1 MKPLATALN
10 DTEVLAMSLEG
21 KKIVLGITGGI
32 AAFKAASIAS
42 QLRKSGAE
50 VKCIMTAHATEL
62 ITPLTLRE
70 ISGNPVAVSMFE
82 DVPEFNVEHIALA
95 RWADV
100 LVIAPAT
107 ANIIGKIA
115 NGIADDM
122 LTTTV
127 MATTA
132 PILIAPAM
140 NSNMYMNPI
149 TQDNMAKL
157 KKFGYH
163 LIEPDSGYLACG
175 ITGIGRLPD
184 PGDIVDYIELL
195 ACQNDLLKG
204 KKVIVTAGG
213 TREPIDPVR
222 FIGNHSSGR
231 MGFAIAKAAVAAGAE
246 VTLVA
251 GTTDNLKTPVGLA
264 RRIDVN
270 STNDMKAAVESY
282 YDDCD
287 LVIKAAAVADY
298 RAAHPAA
305 DKIKKNDDV
314 LNLEMTKNPDILYGL
329 GQHKTH
335 QVLAGFAAETT
346 NVIEYGTKKLQKKNL
361 DMLVANDVSAE
372 GAGFQGTTN
381 IATLLFP
388 DGSSEK
394 LEKMAK
400 DELASIIVARAA
412 AIIDAKTSK

>member
-1 MKPLATALN
+1 
-10 DTEVLAMSLEG
+10 MSLVD
-21 KKIVLGITGGI
+21 KNIVLGITGGI

-42 QLRKSGAE
+42 SLTKRGAH
-50 VKCIMTAHATEL
+50 VKCIMTQHATNF

-70 ISGNPVAVSMFE
+70 ISGNPVAVSMFD

-100 LVIAPAT
+100 FVVAPAT
-107 ANIIGKIA
+107 ANFLGKAA

-127 MATTA
+127 MATKA
-132 PILIAPAM
+132 PVLIAPAM
-140 NSNMYMNPI
+140 NSNMYTNPI
-149 TQDNMAKL
+149 NQHNIRKL
-157 KKFGYH
+157 KKFGY
-163 LIEPDSGYLACG
+163 LFVEPDSGHLACG
-175 ITGIGRLPD
+175 IDGVGRLPD
-184 PGDIVDYIELL
+184 PDTIVDYIELV
-195 ACQNDLLKG
+195 AGRNHLLDG

-231 MGFAIAKAAVAAGAE
+231 MGFALAKAAVMAGGE

-251 GTTDNLKTPVGLA
+251 GTTDNLKTPVGVA
-264 RRIDVN
+264 RRIDVG
-270 STNDMKAAVESY
+270 STKDMKEAVDAF

-287 LVIKAAAVADY
+287 LVLKAAAVADY
-298 RAAHPAA
+298 RSAHPAEN
-305 DKIKKNDDV
+305 KIKKSEDT
-314 LNLEMTKNPDILYGL
+314 LSIEMAKNPDILYGL
-329 GQHKTH
+329 GQRKTH
-335 QVLAGFAAETT
+335 QTLVGFAAETT
-346 NVIEYGTKKLQKKNL
+346 HVLEYGAKKLQKKNL

-388 DGSSEK
+388 DGSQEK
-394 LEKMAK
+394 LQKMDK
-400 DELASIIVARAA
+400 DDLAAIIVERAA
-412 AIIDAKTSK
+412 AIMKKKV